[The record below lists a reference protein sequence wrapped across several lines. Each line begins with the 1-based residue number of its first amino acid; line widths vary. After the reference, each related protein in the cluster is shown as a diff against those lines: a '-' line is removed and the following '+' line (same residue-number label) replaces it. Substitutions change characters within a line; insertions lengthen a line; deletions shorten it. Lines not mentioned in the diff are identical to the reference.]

1 MRLAA
6 SIVRWWNGI
15 VSAAVRLLAETRAN
29 EQEAKSKP
37 SAHDGA
43 ALASDPDVVVFRVS
57 DASSFVAL
65 ALAKS
70 ALDATGDL
78 HKAFVID
85 FADVQYIDRTEA
97 GVVASVIARANHQ
110 GIAAIVSGA
119 RPSVCRVLADAGIG
133 SSAADF
139 CAGLKESLL
148 IGRVRVLERQALA
161 KRRGW

>member
-1 MRLAA
+1 
-6 SIVRWWNGI
+6 V
-15 VSAAVRLLAETRAN
+15 
-29 EQEAKSKP
+29 AKST
-37 SAHDGA
+37 
-43 ALASDPDVVVFRVS
+43 
-57 DASSFVAL
+57 
-65 ALAKS
+65 
-70 ALDATGDL
+70 LDSTGDR
-78 HKAFVID
+78 HEAFIIE
-85 FADVQYIDRTEA
+85 FADVQLINQTDA
-97 GVVASVIARANHQ
+97 GLVASVIARANHQ